1 MSSGSVAGLLL
12 AAGGSHRLGEP
23 KQLLVDETGVPA
35 VVRMARALRDAG
47 CAPVLVVVGAAAE
60 AVTSSLA
67 HESVHVITH
76 AAWAQGMGSS
86 IGAGMKALLDITA
99 STDEVQGVLIAP
111 CDMPAVTAPFLAALR
126 SHFTGT
132 ERVAAAYVAG
142 AYMPAASVAATTA
155 PARGIPAIL
164 PRADWPWLEMLSG
177 EQGAKPL
184 LQQDTIAVPLGDGA
198 FDLDTPADVAR
209 WRQTHGLGGRSAN
222 T

>member
-1 MSSGSVAGLLL
+1 MPPGSVAGLLL
-12 AAGGSHRLGEP
+12 AAGGSRRLGEP

-47 CAPVLVVVGAAAE
+47 CAPLLVVVGAAAE
-60 AVTSSLA
+60 AVTRSLA
-67 HESVHVITH
+67 HESVHVVRH
-76 AAWAQGMGSS
+76 AEWARGMGSS
-86 IGAGMKALLDITA
+86 IGAGMRALLDLTA
-99 STDEVQGVLIAP
+99 STDDVQGVLIAP
-111 CDMPAVTAPFLAALR
+111 CDMPAVTAPFLVALR

-142 AYMPAASVAATTA
+142 ASMPAASAAATTA

-164 PRADWPWLEMLSG
+164 PRADWPWLTMLSG

-209 WRQTHGLGGRSAN
+209 WRQTQGLGGRSAN